1 MTKWFLYIVTLLLL
15 APLSL
20 YPREA
25 NRPDSSVVKIKRYIP
40 LNTLITFQQRDTVT
54 KGRQKPSNED
64 KKKIKEIAKA
74 KKLPKPEKIEE
85 VKTDKPKPPRKRRP
99 EGVERPPEIPRRN
112 E

>member
-1 MTKWFLYIVTLLLL
+1 MV
-15 APLSL
+15 PLSL

-25 NRPDSSVVKIKRYIP
+25 NRPISSVIKIKRHIP
-40 LNTLITFQQRDTVT
+40 ISVFITFQQRDTVT
-54 KGRQKPSNED
+54 KGRQKPSEDD

-74 KKLPKPEKIEE
+74 RKLPKPEKIEE
-85 VKTDKPKPPRKRRP
+85 VKTDKPKQPRKRRP